1 MQEEGGQ
8 TDGGQTDGG
17 QAEEAYVPGHVFLGQ
32 GNGILGHH
40 RLPSGCVSCNKDRVV
55 LLQVQDGL
63 LLKHIWLERPL
74 WERNG
79 QGWRER
85 ASLPPGRH
93 AG

>member
-1 MQEEGGQ
+1 MQEEGR
-8 TDGGQTDGG
+8 QTDGG
-17 QAEEAYVPGHVFLGQ
+17 QAEEACVPGHVFLGQ
-32 GNGILGHH
+32 GNGILSHH
-40 RLPSGCVSCNKDRVV
+40 RLPSGRVSRNKDRVV

-63 LLKHIWLERPL
+63 LLKHIWLKRPL

-79 QGWRER
+79 QGCRER